1 MKTPSEDHDLIRWLD
16 GEMNE
21 IESSR
26 FAARLESDPALK
38 AEVAIMQRLSAD
50 IRTHLPAEMP
60 VPYGD
65 FFNSQ
70 VQVRLAQEET
80 SPLPTV
86 RSSWMDWFRLPT
98 LLTATAAIA
107 IAGYAIWQQASPED
121 DNSLVHSIY
130 APNPEVKAHSFH
142 SEAAQATVLML
153 DGVEEIPADR
163 QIVGYHIKHS
173 ETDQEI
179 AATTL
184 YGERGEVLLVVTKD
198 ARNQPR
204 LISGYNPRG

>member
-21 IESSR
+21 AERSR
-26 FAARLESDPALK
+26 FTARLEADPSLK
-38 AEVAIMQRLSAD
+38 AEVEVMQRLSAD
-50 IRTHLPAEMP
+50 LRAHLPDEMP
-60 VPYGD
+60 VPYAD

-70 VQVRLAQEET
+70 IQVRIAQEET
-80 SPLPTV
+80 LSLPAAQ
-86 RSSWMDWFRLPT
+86 RSWLDWFRLPT

-107 IAGYAIWQQASPED
+107 IAGYTIWQQSAPAG
-121 DNSLVHSIY
+121 NSFVHSIY
-130 APNPEVKAHSFH
+130 APNPAVKAHTFH

-163 QIVGYHIKHS
+163 KIVGYHIERS

-204 LISGYNPRG
+204 LLTGYNPRG